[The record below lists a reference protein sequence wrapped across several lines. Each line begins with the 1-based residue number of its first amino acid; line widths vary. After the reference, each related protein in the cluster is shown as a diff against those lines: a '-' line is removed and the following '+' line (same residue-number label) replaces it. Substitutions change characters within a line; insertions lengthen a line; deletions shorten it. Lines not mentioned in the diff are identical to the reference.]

1 MPGAAVVQVCRGRE
15 WRGGERQ
22 VRLLVETLAWRSEYR
37 QHVITGQGTALY
49 RSLAAAGPE
58 VHGVPW
64 QLALDPRALIAL
76 IGQLRRFRR
85 MEAQDV
91 LVHAHDSHALMLA
104 AAAAR
109 ILQLPLIA
117 TRRSTSP
124 PGRFWRLPDRVIA
137 ISNAVAA
144 ALQAAGVREE
154 RICRIPS
161 AVPVAQ
167 LAQLPPGRHP
177 GLVGEA
183 PVVVAAG
190 ALTQEKGHRTLLDAL
205 PLLLRQV
212 PGATVALV
220 GDGPEG
226 AALERQARALGIAHR
241 VRFLGRQES
250 ALPFIRAAQVLAQPS
265 DREALGTAVLEAMA
279 LGIPVV
285 AASSGG
291 LVELLG
297 NGAGLLVPP
306 GDAAALATALARA
319 LTDPLL
325 RGAVAHEA
333 RARVAEYDAPGVA
346 DRVAEVYRSA
356 LRNC

>member
-22 VRLLVETLAWRSEYR
+22 VRLLVETLAWRSEFR
-37 QHVITGQGTALY
+37 QHVITGRDTALH
-49 RSLAAAGPE
+49 RSLAGGGPE

-64 QLALDPRALIAL
+64 RLALDPRALIAL
-76 IGQLRRFRR
+76 ISDLRRFHG
-85 MEAQDV
+85 MGGQQV
-91 LVHAHDSHALMLA
+91 LIHAHDSHALVLA
-104 AAAAR
+104 AVAAR
-109 ILQLPLIA
+109 VLQLPLIA

-137 ISNAVAA
+137 ISNAVAT
-144 ALQAAGVREE
+144 ALQAAGIREE

-167 LAQLPPGRHP
+167 LAQLPPERHP
-177 GLVGEA
+177 GLVGEP

-190 ALTQEKGHRTLLDAL
+190 ALTPEKGHRTLLDAL
-205 PLLLRQV
+205 PMLLQQV
-212 PGATVALV
+212 PEVTLALV
-220 GDGPEG
+220 GDGPEE
-226 AALERQARALGIAHR
+226 AALERQAHALGIAHR
-241 VRFLGRQES
+241 VQFLGHQES
-250 ALPFIRAAQVLAQPS
+250 ALPFIRASQVLAQPS

-297 NGAGLLVPP
+297 NGAGLLVPAGDP
-306 GDAAALATALARA
+306 GALAAALARA

-325 RGAVAHEA
+325 RGAVVHEA

-346 DRVAEVYRSA
+346 DQVAQVYRSA
-356 LRNC
+356 LQNC